1 MGSNSVTIS
10 LLNLNLT
17 ASDAIG
23 ACIINQVRLFCR
35 RGDKVHVYVLH
46 PPHQAPDDVAAL
58 TSVVSLGDLIG
69 GRLEHFRQSDLY
81 IYHYPGRHELMESI
95 RGIDRGTVIFYYHN
109 VTPPE
114 LWGSD
119 ADRELLMRGMEGKA
133 LVHYADLCITPSPF
147 NKQDLVESVGY
158 DPDRIYVL
166 PLAVPLER
174 FAPGDKDPELV
185 QRYHLEGQQVLLFI
199 GRMAG
204 NKRIDLLVEA
214 LARIKGQAP
223 NTKLLL
229 VGDDASAPA
238 YRQIVAAARARAGE
252 LGIAGDVIWTGRVDD
267 LLPYYRLVDV
277 YVTASMHE
285 GFGVPLIEAMACG
298 VPTVASRSGAMPWV
312 LGEAGLLFEP
322 GDAGELADQVL
333 KVLQDAS
340 LRQSLVARGLER
352 VEDFGLERYEAD
364 LAEIVDRAV
373 TYTLPGAPSVQAAGA
388 QPVAAM
394 PGAVAPRSEA
404 FLNLLAD
411 EIWSRSDI
419 ALRDYQVRSRAPLV
433 GPLIVWVR
441 RNLTSHLREPYLD
454 PTIERQV
461 ALNRQI
467 AEWLR
472 RAASTLAAS
481 SERQTKLEARVKDL
495 EVQIKALTQRHD
507 GEDA

>member
-1 MGSNSVTIS
+1 MNVSII
-10 LLNLNLT
+10 NLNLV
-17 ASDAIG
+17 AEDAIG
-23 ACIINQVRLFCR
+23 TTIINQARLFQR
-35 RGDKVHVYVLH
+35 KGDDVHVYVLH
-46 PPHQAPDDVAAL
+46 PPGRVPSDVDTI
-58 TSVVSLGDLIG
+58 TSTVTLGDLISG
-69 GRLEHFRQSDLY
+69 QEAHFPLSDLY
-81 IYHYPGRHELMESI
+81 IYHYPSRHELMESI

-119 ADRELLMRGMEGKA
+119 ADREVLMRGMEGKA
-133 LVHYADLCITPSPF
+133 LVHYADLCITPSLF

-166 PLAVPLER
+166 PLAVPLQQ
-174 FAPGDKDPELV
+174 FAPGDKDPKLV
-185 QRYHLEGQQVLLFI
+185 QCYNLEGQQVLLFI

-214 LARIKGQAP
+214 LAQIKDEAP

-267 LLPYYRLVDV
+267 LLPYYRLADV
-277 YVTASMHE
+277 YVTASLHE
-285 GFGVPLIEAMACG
+285 GFCVPLIEAMACG
-298 VPTVASRSGAMPWV
+298 VPAVASRSGAMPWV

-322 GDAGELADQVL
+322 GDAGELSNQVL
-333 KVLQDAS
+333 RVLQDVS
-340 LRQSLVARGLER
+340 LRQTLVARGLER
-352 VEDFGLERYEAD
+352 VQAFSLDRYEAD
-364 LAEIVDRAV
+364 LAEIVDRAM
-373 TYTLPGAPSVQAAGA
+373 TYTLPGAPPMPAVQQASVA
-388 QPVAAM
+388 
-394 PGAVAPRSEA
+394 RSEVL
-404 FLNLLAD
+404 LNLLAD
-411 EIWSRSDI
+411 EIGSISDI
-419 ALRDYQVRSRAPLV
+419 ALRDYHVRSRAPLV

-467 AEWLR
+467 AEWLK
-472 RAASTLAAS
+472 RAANTLAAS
-481 SERQTKLEARVKDL
+481 NQRQADLEARVKDL
-495 EVQIKALTQRHD
+495 EAQIQALARRPD
-507 GEDA
+507 GEDT